1 MTVSKS
7 SIVGIKPTD
16 SEVDEYGGNNENEK
30 TMLISAHESLNYE
43 FSPKLIYFT
52 LNMALYSSLTF
63 TSAYFFERWGL
74 PIYQFG
80 ALSSLSVIELIGAM
94 FWGGLADRFG
104 RHREILLACTWMYC
118 GCFCLLPV
126 AEWMLPDED
135 AAGIKLTLSTILLGG
150 TYFCMSSFYPL
161 VDSCVLRDLKNR
173 QKRTPEASDS
183 HVSFGKQRLWGT
195 IGHAAISL
203 ISAQFIS
210 WFGWSGMFGV
220 MILTCVAFSFIIY
233 TIPQSCMETNRTD
246 IDTIVS
252 NSVIQIPTTTTTTAD
267 NWNFLFKFD
276 FILFLFVVFLSG
288 YMRSILSIF
297 LPYHLMIDLHQ
308 TPMFVGLTAVFRISA
323 EILIFA
329 YGQATTGPRG
339 DESGGLGTRAGEVK
353 LVLMGLTAGVLRVA
367 GYGVLKWIEGIT
379 GFPLWLVVFLLESLK
394 GISVACLISGA
405 VRLAHD
411 LVPENAS
418 TRAQALVSGTYS
430 GLSTGLAGLIGGGVT
445 FMLPSR
451 DLTTMFRLTAVSG
464 IVGLLM
470 SFRLLKIIK

>member
-1 MTVSKS
+1 MTATKS
-7 SIVGIKPTD
+7 SKI
-16 SEVDEYGGNNENEK
+16 GNADDVNEK
-30 TMLISAHESLNYE
+30 TLFISDLVTDDLTNINNNIRLQ
-43 FSPKLIYFT
+43 FSPKLCYFT

-94 FWGGLADRFG
+94 WWGGLADRIG

-118 GCFCLLPV
+118 ACFCLLPV
-126 AEWMLPDED
+126 AEWILPDED
-135 AAGIKLTLSTILLGG
+135 AAGIKLTLSTLLLGG
-150 TYFCMSSFYPL
+150 TYFCMSSFFPL
-161 VDSCVLRDLKNR
+161 VDNCVLKHLKNQ
-173 QKRTPEASDS
+173 QKMNPDASDS

-195 IGHAAISL
+195 IGHAVISL

-210 WFGWSGMFGV
+210 WFGWPGMFGV
-220 MILTCVAFSFIIY
+220 MILTCVAFSIIIY
-233 TIPQSCMETNRTD
+233 TLPEIEGIEVLSLE
-246 IDTIVS
+246 S
-252 NSVIQIPTTTTTTAD
+252 ETTTSESNDQVAD
-267 NWNFLFKFD
+267 WSFLFKFD

-297 LPYHLMIDLHQ
+297 LPYHLLIDLHQ

-329 YGQATTGPRG
+329 YGQATIKE
-339 DESGGLGTRAGEVK
+339 DDSGGLGTRVGEVK
-353 LVLMGLTAGVLRVA
+353 LVLLGLASGILRVA
-367 GYGVLKWIEGIT
+367 GYGALNWIEEGS

-411 LVPENAS
+411 LVPQNAS

-445 FMLPSR
+445 FLLPSR
-451 DLTTMFRLTAVSG
+451 DLTTMFRLTAASG
-464 IVGLLM
+464 VIGLLM
-470 SFRLLKIIK
+470 SLRLIKIIK

>member
-1 MTVSKS
+1 MDEADEKAQLIPNLLIDESEMDADMSKTL
-7 SIVGIKPTD
+7 K
-16 SEVDEYGGNNENEK
+16 
-30 TMLISAHESLNYE
+30 

-94 FWGGLADRFG
+94 WWGGLADRIG
-104 RHREILLACTWMYC
+104 HHREILLACTWMYC
-118 GCFCLLPV
+118 GCFCLLPM
-126 AEWMLPDED
+126 AEWLLPDED

-150 TYFCMSSFYPL
+150 TYFCMSSFFPL
-161 VDSCVLRDLKNR
+161 VDNCVLRHLKHC
-173 QKRTPEASDS
+173 QKTMPEASDS

-210 WFGWSGMFGV
+210 WFGWPGMFGV
-220 MILTCVAFSFIIY
+220 MIFTCVTFSLIIY
-233 TIPQSCMETNRTD
+233 TIPKATIEEGVTVDEDSNDPSVLIQTTSEIPQSLE
-246 IDTIVS
+246 S
-252 NSVIQIPTTTTTTAD
+252 
-267 NWNFLFKFD
+267 NWNFLLKFD

-297 LPYHLMIDLHQ
+297 LPYHLLIDLHQ
-308 TPMFVGLTAVFRISA
+308 TPLFVGLTAVFRISA

-329 YGQATTGPRG
+329 YGQATIKE

-353 LVLMGLTAGVLRVA
+353 LVLLGLAAGVLRVA
-367 GYGVLKWIEGIT
+367 GYGLLSWIERRS

-411 LVPENAS
+411 LVPQNAS

-470 SFRLLKIIK
+470 SLRLLKIIK